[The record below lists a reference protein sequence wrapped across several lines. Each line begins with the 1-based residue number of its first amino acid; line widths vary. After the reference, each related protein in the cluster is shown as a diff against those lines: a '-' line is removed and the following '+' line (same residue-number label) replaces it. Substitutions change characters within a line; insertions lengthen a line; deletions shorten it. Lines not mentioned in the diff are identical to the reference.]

1 MIVDREGDLV
11 VTEDGSLMLD
21 VGGFLMKPTP
31 EEIHARSDWV
41 YALMVRRG
49 QRMVPADPPPASF
62 QAAWIEP
69 PPEIF
74 PSLAR
79 AEPEVLVLP
88 LPVGWQG
95 ENLEPV
101 GEDWDGT
108 LKPLKDLM
116 TAPDCRNPPMCRC
129 RVLPWVNIPVVQFM
143 PGEPLPA
150 AVTSPSLELTEPQ
163 QLDSC
168 TGR

>member
-11 VTEDGSLMLD
+11 VTEDGSTMLD

-31 EEIHARSDWV
+31 MEIAERVDLV
-41 YALMVRRG
+41 FALIDRKSK
-49 QRMVPADPPPASF
+49 RMGK
-62 QAAWIEP
+62 
-69 PPEIF
+69 
-74 PSLAR
+74 R
-79 AEPEVLVLP
+79 
-88 LPVGWQG
+88 
-95 ENLEPV
+95 LEPV

-150 AVTSPSLELTEPQ
+150 AVTSPSLEMTEPQ